1 MHKHL
6 RAIKGKMGGG
16 HLDRLLA
23 GEYLEERASYLWEH
37 CYEIQ
42 NDDGNASVNSRS
54 SRGLPTFGARF
65 TMLRCVH
72 FLPFCSKAVHP

>member
-6 RAIKGKMGGG
+6 REIKGKMEMGRVG

-37 CYEIQ
+37 CYEI
-42 NDDGNASVNSRS
+42 
-54 SRGLPTFGARF
+54 
-65 TMLRCVH
+65 
-72 FLPFCSKAVHP
+72 